1 MVRKRNPEK
10 TTIASLILTVSHC
23 DETQN
28 RFRGARRQ
36 QGIKSKTLPA
46 GARKPS
52 ADTPHR
58 SNMDVGL
65 VDALCDYSR
74 PVFLFGE
81 RPEYPY
87 RMSPPA
93 GGSMMIVRSIIHCHC
108 RSADRRNAT

>member
-1 MVRKRNPEK
+1 VAQAE
-10 TTIASLILTVSHC
+10 
-23 DETQN
+23 
-28 RFRGARRQ
+28 Q

-87 RMSPPA
+87 RIPPWVPTRGRVQYDRVYPMLIRGPSQCDLTSFA
-93 GGSMMIVRSIIHCHC
+93 
-108 RSADRRNAT
+108 SADSFTPRPPSVASSQA

>member
-1 MVRKRNPEK
+1 VAQAE
-10 TTIASLILTVSHC
+10 
-23 DETQN
+23 
-28 RFRGARRQ
+28 Q

-81 RPEYPY
+81 RPE
-87 RMSPPA
+87 
-93 GGSMMIVRSIIHCHC
+93 
-108 RSADRRNAT
+108 